1 MIRENWK
8 TVIHSEE
15 NMRDAMNHLVDD
27 YLKLVEFWREHE
39 SDVDDATWVH
49 VDAVKEE
56 REELESKIQYL
67 ELALDNINN
76 EYLDLHAK
84 YKQLLKENKALRE
97 GEKPKKKLVKPRK
110 LTIPVEDDIDDL
122 PF

>member
-39 SDVDDATWVH
+39 SDVDDTTWVH

-67 ELALDNINN
+67 ELALDNRNN